1 MIPPH
6 IYLDECHHLKCKRY
20 RQCSYRRCL
29 EKLIQI
35 YQVYILV
42 ILSLWIFQRSFD
54 SIRCYLYIDF
64 GVHNKSKKIWVF
76 QNVGT
81 MTTVIDDQ
89 IQFLHIRFED
99 LRLARSIYLA
109 LVYAA
114 CEALV
119 RRDLWAS
126 LHRIFLSIDDL
137 WLVGGDFNVIA
148 HDGERTGHNR

>member
-1 MIPPH
+1 
-6 IYLDECHHLKCKRY
+6 
-20 RQCSYRRCL
+20 
-29 EKLIQI
+29 
-35 YQVYILV
+35 
-42 ILSLWIFQRSFD
+42 
-54 SIRCYLYIDF
+54 
-64 GVHNKSKKIWVF
+64 
-76 QNVGT
+76 

-114 CEALV
+114 CEASV